1 MIFDKPKRKEQ
12 IIQFGEG
19 GFLRGFADWMIQKL
33 NDEGLANAGIVVVQ
47 PIEKGMCDEL
57 EKQNCVY
64 THLSRGVEGV
74 QKTVVNSIVRCVK
87 PYENYDEYLALAK
100 NPDFKYVISNT
111 TESGIVY
118 NKDDKLDDTPAVSF
132 PAKVTALLYNRFK
145 EGLGGFVFLP
155 CELIDKNGAKLKEI
169 ILQYAKDWELG
180 EDFVTWLNE
189 KNTFCNTLVDRI
201 NTGYPK
207 GEELDLGYTDNMVNT
222 SEYFHL
228 WVIEGDKNA
237 LADLPFEKAGLNV
250 IICDNLEMYRTRKV
264 RILNGAHTSL
274 VPYALLEGFDTV
286 KSCIDDEKMLSHIKK
301 CIYDEIIPTLD
312 LPESELK
319 DYADNVIERFA
330 NPYIKHYLSS
340 IALNSVSKFKVRVL
354 PSILEYIKR
363 YNKMPETL
371 LFSFAKLIEFYKIG
385 TPNDDEKVM
394 EFMKNAT
401 VAEILKNK
409 DLWDEDLSFLHD
421 EVIKY
426 DNK

>member
-118 NKDDKLDDTPAVSF
+118 NKDDKLDDAPAVSF

-145 EGLGGFVFLP
+145 EGLDGFVFLP

-189 KNTFCNTLVDRI
+189 KNTFCNPRMCASCWLRI
-201 NTGYPK
+201 CT
-207 GEELDLGYTDNMVNT
+207 
-222 SEYFHL
+222 
-228 WVIEGDKNA
+228 
-237 LADLPFEKAGLNV
+237 
-250 IICDNLEMYRTRKV
+250 C
-264 RILNGAHTSL
+264 IL
-274 VPYALLEGFDTV
+274 
-286 KSCIDDEKMLSHIKK
+286 
-301 CIYDEIIPTLD
+301 
-312 LPESELK
+312 
-319 DYADNVIERFA
+319 RQ
-330 NPYIKHYLSS
+330 
-340 IALNSVSKFKVRVL
+340 
-354 PSILEYIKR
+354 
-363 YNKMPETL
+363 
-371 LFSFAKLIEFYKIG
+371 
-385 TPNDDEKVM
+385 
-394 EFMKNAT
+394 
-401 VAEILKNK
+401 
-409 DLWDEDLSFLHD
+409 
-421 EVIKY
+421 
-426 DNK
+426 